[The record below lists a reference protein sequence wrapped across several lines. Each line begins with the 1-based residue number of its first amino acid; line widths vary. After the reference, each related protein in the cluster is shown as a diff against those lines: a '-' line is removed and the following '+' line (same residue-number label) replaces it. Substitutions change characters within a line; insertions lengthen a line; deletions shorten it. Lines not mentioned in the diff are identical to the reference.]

1 MGAPW
6 IWRLRQPMESPLGR
20 SGSTRQLVGLFC
32 ALSWM
37 GLMFL
42 NCSIVTEVTSSP
54 AWFLIVRS
62 VGGATYV
69 TSMEMV
75 VVYTVPETSVAVMV

>member
-1 MGAPW
+1 
-6 IWRLRQPMESPLGR
+6 
-20 SGSTRQLVGLFC
+20 
-32 ALSWM
+32 M

-75 VVYTVPETSVAVMV
+75 VVYTVPEASVAVMV